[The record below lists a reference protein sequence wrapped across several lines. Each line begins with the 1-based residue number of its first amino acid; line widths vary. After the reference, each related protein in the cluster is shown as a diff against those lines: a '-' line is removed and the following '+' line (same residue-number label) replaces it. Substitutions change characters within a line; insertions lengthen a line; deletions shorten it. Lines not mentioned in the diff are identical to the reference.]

1 MKRIDKWKKREAK
14 LFFSRLDGPSFCFF
28 KLLDER
34 GVCHTPLH
42 LPTERHIP
50 TCGYTLYVYEY
61 DLHPSAFRQLKALA
75 RA

>member
-1 MKRIDKWKKREAK
+1 MFFPVWMGY
-14 LFFSRLDGPSFCFF
+14 LFAFSSYPL
-28 KLLDER
+28 R
-34 GVCHTPLH
+34 GGVWHTPLH
-42 LPTERHIP
+42 LPAERRIP